1 MNAKTVNGI
10 LFIIAGIAPLVIYL
24 GLGPDGTGILEANL
38 TEKLA
43 TWIAF
48 SAPIAIMMTRD
59 AIKGGEGYGIVNAGF
74 LIMIIALPVGI
85 VADAFNG
92 SSMTDYGD
100 IIGEFG
106 WSSVFLALFVS
117 GIGYYVNK
125 FFPIWLCALLCVVTA
140 YGFVVLGFVDVT
152 ADNEDALFIPMWLG
166 FTLTVVLL
174 GIFRMRKES

>member
-1 MNAKTVNGI
+1 
-10 LFIIAGIAPLVIYL
+10 
-24 GLGPDGTGILEANL
+24 
-38 TEKLA
+38 
-43 TWIAF
+43 
-48 SAPIAIMMTRD
+48 
-59 AIKGGEGYGIVNAGF
+59 
-74 LIMIIALPVGI
+74 MIIALPVGI

-92 SSMTDYGD
+92 SSMTDYGE

-106 WSSVFLALFVS
+106 WSSLFLGLFVS

-152 ADNEDALFIPMWLG
+152 PDNEDALFIPMWLG